1 MLTVYTKN
9 FCPYCDRAKAYLK
22 RHDIPFQE
30 LNIEEDSEAREFLVL
45 RGHKTVPQ
53 IYQHGALF
61 VEGGCDGL
69 TKLSA
74 PEIRERMGDLGL
86 DDLTL

>member
-1 MLTVYTKN
+1 M
-9 FCPYCDRAKAYLK
+9 AKAYLK
-22 RHDIPFQE
+22 RHDIPFE
-30 LNIEEDSEAREFLVL
+30 EMNIEEDSEAREFLVI

-69 TKLSA
+69 TKLS
-74 PEIRERMGDLGL
+74 PQELRERMGDLGL
-86 DDLTL
+86 AGLSL

>member
-1 MLTVYTKN
+1 M
-9 FCPYCDRAKAYLK
+9 AKAYLK
-22 RHDIPFQE
+22 RHDIPFE
-30 LNIEEDSEAREFLVL
+30 EMNIEEDGEAREFLVI

-69 TKLSA
+69 TKLS
-74 PEIRERMGDLGL
+74 PQELRERIGDL
-86 DDLTL
+86 DLTGLTL

>member
-9 FCPYCDRAKAYLK
+9 LCPYCDMAKAYLK
-22 RHDIPFQE
+22 RHDIPFE
-30 LNIEEDSEAREFLVL
+30 EMNIEEDSEAREFVMI
-45 RGHKTVPQ
+45 RGHRTVPQ
-53 IYQHGALF
+53 IYRNGAIF

-74 PEIRERMGDLGL
+74 QEIRERMGDLDLGG
-86 DDLTL
+86 LTL

>member
-9 FCPYCDRAKAYLK
+9 LCPYCDRAKAYLK

-30 LNIEEDSEAREFLVL
+30 LNIEEDSEAREFLL
-45 RGHKTVPQ
+45 IRGHKTVPQ

-74 PEIRERMGDLGL
+74 QEIRERLGDLGL
-86 DDLTL
+86 DDLSL

>member
-1 MLTVYTKN
+1 M
-9 FCPYCDRAKAYLK
+9 AKAYLK
-22 RHDIPFQE
+22 QHDIPFE
-30 LNIEEDSEAREFLVL
+30 EMNIEEDSEAREFLVL

-69 TKLSA
+69 TKLS
-74 PEIRERMGDLGL
+74 PQELHERMGDLGL
-86 DDLTL
+86 AGLSL